1 MIQKMISLEWAGDP
15 PNVFC
20 PACGKPIHKE
30 NFKGSICKHVLFSY
44 LDITGSFIY
53 IKSGLE
59 DMAEDSKEKSE
70 ELSKQEIFN
79 LIFAPG
85 FSTAE
90 KVTNVS
96 GRGVGMDVVKKN
108 IEAICGTAEIH
119 SEKGKGSVFQMKLPL
134 TLAIIDGMVARVGSE
149 IYVIPTS
156 SIVTSL
162 RPESKN
168 ISKVMNKGEMLSIHG
183 NLIPLFSVAS
193 LFDVE
198 RDSDITEESLVVII
212 ENEDNS
218 VGLIID
224 ELVGRQ
230 QVVVKT
236 LGESVQNI
244 TGISGGAI
252 MPNGRVGLILDV
264 GGMIKLSNLSMN

>member
-1 MIQKMISLEWAGDP
+1 
-15 PNVFC
+15 
-20 PACGKPIHKE
+20 
-30 NFKGSICKHVLFSY
+30 
-44 LDITGSFIY
+44 
-53 IKSGLE
+53 
-59 DMAEDSKEKSE
+59 
-70 ELSKQEIFN
+70 
-79 LIFAPG
+79 
-85 FSTAE
+85 
-90 KVTNVS
+90 
-96 GRGVGMDVVKKN
+96 
-108 IEAICGTAEIH
+108 
-119 SEKGKGSVFQMKLPL
+119 MKLPL

-183 NLIPLFSVAS
+183 DLIPLFSVAS

-212 ENEDNS
+212 ENEENS

-236 LGESVQNI
+236 LGESVQNV